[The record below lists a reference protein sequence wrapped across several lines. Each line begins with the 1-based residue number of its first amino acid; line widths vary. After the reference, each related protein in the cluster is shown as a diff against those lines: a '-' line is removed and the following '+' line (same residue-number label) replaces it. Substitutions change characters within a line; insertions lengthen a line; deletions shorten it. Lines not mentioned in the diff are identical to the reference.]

1 MIVFQTTFKDK
12 VHKKR
17 QLQHYVFFQLLLD
30 MDTEEAIRKGKI
42 ARFRFDEITEAY
54 QTLMDPNQRSFYDQ
68 HGFAAD
74 ALR

>member
-1 MIVFQTTFKDK
+1 MRIWVWFSLNENYPYYNINSKISILFIDI
-12 VHKKR
+12 
-17 QLQHYVFFQLLLD
+17 D
-30 MDTEEAIRKGKI
+30 DPDSERKNRI